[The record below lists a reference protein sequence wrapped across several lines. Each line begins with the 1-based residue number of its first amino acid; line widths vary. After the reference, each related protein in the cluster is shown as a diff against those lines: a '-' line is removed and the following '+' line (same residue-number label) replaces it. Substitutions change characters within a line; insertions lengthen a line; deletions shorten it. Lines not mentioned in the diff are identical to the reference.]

1 MNVRC
6 AKRKNA
12 ATTGN
17 DVINEKPE
25 KQKKQRRSAKELWEL
40 FLRKAKQPRF
50 WGSTALRIGMYI
62 LLIGIAFIFLYPFIF
77 MAVTS
82 LKTNSDLM
90 DPTIG
95 WIPRNLR
102 FANYSMAFTLMQ
114 FKTYIWNSLLITAVC
129 TVGHLVSC
137 TFVGY
142 GLARYKFRLRGF
154 LFLMVILTIII
165 PLQTTLIPSYILF
178 ANIKWTDTFLPSF
191 VPSFLGLGL
200 KGGLFIFLARQT
212 LISMPKEMEE
222 AARID
227 GCGFLGTF
235 FRIVVPMA
243 RPLLLVI
250 LVLSIVWHWNDYY
263 EPSIYFKQNM
273 QPLSSGIKTLITL
286 SLRTRDELEQLLGR
300 PVTDDDIV
308 NTATVMAGS
317 VMTLTPLM
325 VMFIF
330 LQKKF
335 VQGIERSGL
344 VE

>member
-1 MNVRC
+1 MNVLF

-12 ATTGN
+12 AITG
-17 DVINEKPE
+17 DTALEKPE
-25 KQKKQRRSAKELWEL
+25 KKKTARRTPEEFWQYFK
-40 FLRKAKQPRF
+40 RKAKQPAF
-50 WGSTALRIGMYI
+50 WGVKALRLGMYI

-82 LKTNSDLM
+82 LKTNSDLL

-102 FANYSMAFTLMQ
+102 FANYSMAFALMS
-114 FKTYIWNSLLITAVC
+114 FKTYIWNSLLITGVC
-129 TVGHLVSC
+129 TVGHLLSC
-137 TFVGY
+137 VFIGY
-142 GLARYKFRLRGF
+142 GLARYKFKLRGI
-154 LFLMVILTIII
+154 LFVLVILTIII
-165 PLQTTLIPSYILF
+165 PLQTTMIPSYILF
-178 ANIKWTDTFLPSF
+178 ANIKWNDTFLPVF
-191 VPSFLGLGL
+191 VPTFLGLGL

-212 LISMPKEMEE
+212 LISMSKEMEE

-227 GCGFLGTF
+227 GCGFLGTY
-235 FRIVVPMA
+235 FRIVIPIA
-243 RPLLLVI
+243 RPLMLVI

-263 EPSIYFKQNM
+263 EPSIYFKQSM
-273 QPLSSGIKTLITL
+273 QPLSSGIKALINL

-325 VMFIF
+325 IMFVF

-335 VQGIERSGL
+335 VQSVERTGL